1 MQLLKHYTGNSKHF
15 KSNSVYS
22 CFRFGPF
29 REGCAVTIAT
39 AIRRAL
45 FQDIPSTAIVQVIFQ
60 HPTDE
65 FSTLEGIQESTLDFL
80 LNIKNL
86 AIRGYCDG
94 YVKGGISKKGPAIIK
109 AKDIF
114 LPYPLSVVDPDHYIG
129 KINAGV
135 SFHCDFILTTSKGLY
150 FPVAKK
156 SWLQSSSL
164 FINADFSSTQQAN
177 FRICEDKRQEWV
189 EFEIYTNGSITPI
202 NAFRL
207 ALLSLLYEFEELY
220 TKVPNLLV
228 NNTNVLG
235 PSGNHVEHLYLRLA
249 NYRMMKY
256 ANVQTKEDF
265 FTYSPGA
272 LQQLANQYKLSF

>member
-45 FQDIPSTAIVQVIFQ
+45 FQDVPSTAIVQVIFQ

-94 YVKGGISKKGPAIIK
+94 YVKGGISKKDCLHRPGG
-109 AKDIF
+109 F
-114 LPYPLSVVDPDHYIG
+114 S
-129 KINAGV
+129 
-135 SFHCDFILTTSKGLY
+135 CDLC
-150 FPVAKK
+150 V
-156 SWLQSSSL
+156 L
-164 FINADFSSTQQAN
+164 FA
-177 FRICEDKRQEWV
+177 
-189 EFEIYTNGSITPI
+189 TNI
-202 NAFRL
+202 
-207 ALLSLLYEFEELY
+207 E
-220 TKVPNLLV
+220 
-228 NNTNVLG
+228 VLR
-235 PSGNHVEHLYLRLA
+235 S
-249 NYRMMKY
+249 
-256 ANVQTKEDF
+256 Q
-265 FTYSPGA
+265 
-272 LQQLANQYKLSF
+272 